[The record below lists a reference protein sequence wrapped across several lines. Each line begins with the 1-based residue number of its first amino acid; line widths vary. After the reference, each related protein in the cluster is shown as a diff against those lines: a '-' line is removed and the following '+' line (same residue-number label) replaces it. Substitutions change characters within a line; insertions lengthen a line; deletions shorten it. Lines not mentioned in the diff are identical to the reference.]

1 MRHAKPPTK
10 LKTCFLGRVFQP
22 FLEMYGLPAY
32 NEKDPSLF
40 MALTYCL
47 FFGIM
52 FGDLGQGLCLAL
64 IGLVLARWKGCL
76 LYTSS
81 VLINVIESVKYGVS
95 YRAELAD
102 LVGQ

>member
-1 MRHAKPPTK
+1 M
-10 LKTCFLGRVFQP
+10 FQP

-64 IGLVLARWKGCL
+64 IGLVLARWKGMWLGGIITCCGL
-76 LYTSS
+76 S
-81 VLINVIESVKYGVS
+81 GW
-95 YRAELAD
+95 
-102 LVGQ
+102 